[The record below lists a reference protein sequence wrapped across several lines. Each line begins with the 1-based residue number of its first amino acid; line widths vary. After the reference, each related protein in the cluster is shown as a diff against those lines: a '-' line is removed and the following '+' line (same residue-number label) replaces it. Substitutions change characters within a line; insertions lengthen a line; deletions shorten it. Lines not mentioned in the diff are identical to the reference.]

1 MGGLTAKCD
10 VAIPNNER
18 PRIIIESKAYG
29 ATGSKMDDVIGDIQ
43 KIIEVKRDDT
53 SFLLLTD
60 GTMWRRR
67 RATLERIVKFQNEG
81 KIMKIYT
88 LSMAAQLRMDLDQL
102 RREYNII
109 LNVKETS
116 ED

>member
-1 MGGLTAKCD
+1 MARRG
-10 VAIPNNER
+10 
-18 PRIIIESKAYG
+18 PRCPI
-29 ATGSKMDDVIGDIQ
+29 VIGDSQ
-43 KIIEVKRDDT
+43 KIIEVKRGDT

-67 RATLERIVKFQNEG
+67 RADLERIVRFQNEG

-88 LSMAAQLRMDLDQL
+88 LSMPAQLRTDLDQL

-109 LNVKETS
+109 LSTREN
-116 ED
+116 

>member
-1 MGGLTAKCD
+1 MISKAWVGLTAKCD

-18 PRIIIESKAYG
+18 PRIVIESKAYG

-60 GTMWRRR
+60 GSPTAMCAGR
-67 RATLERIVKFQNEG
+67 
-81 KIMKIYT
+81 
-88 LSMAAQLRMDLDQL
+88 LR
-102 RREYNII
+102 
-109 LNVKETS
+109 KE
-116 ED
+116 

>member
-1 MGGLTAKCD
+1 MSCG
-10 VAIPNNER
+10 
-18 PRIIIESKAYG
+18 
-29 ATGSKMDDVIGDIQ
+29 
-43 KIIEVKRDDT
+43 
-53 SFLLLTD
+53 
-60 GTMWRRR
+60 
-67 RATLERIVKFQNEG
+67 LERIVKFQNEG